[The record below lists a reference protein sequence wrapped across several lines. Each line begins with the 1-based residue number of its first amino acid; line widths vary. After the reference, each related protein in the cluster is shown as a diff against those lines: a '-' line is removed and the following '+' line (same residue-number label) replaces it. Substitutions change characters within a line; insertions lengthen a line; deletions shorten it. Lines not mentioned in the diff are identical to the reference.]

1 METFFLGYRDPL
13 VGLIVFFALIF
24 IIAFFSYWWALY
36 QSKRQFRKIDR
47 FFRRFESRSDTT
59 QERKALLQ
67 LVEAYARSGD
77 YEEAVALLQKLRS
90 DYDIEENLRILQRM
104 GDLYL
109 RAGFLERSKTIYEQ
123 ILQIT
128 PRNIPVLES
137 LLVVE
142 ELLGDFEGCFD
153 VLESLEELKDVKKER
168 GYIESCYYAQKG
180 DVEGLVGLYDRGIS
194 KRSALES
201 LFALDTTK
209 AWEVVQEEDLPL
221 IVDILWY
228 LPKEKIAL
236 RFSYLKELYSA
247 KGYVKEVEKS
257 KVFEFDLLLHYPKA
271 DLEFEYLCTSCKK
284 RFPLFFGRCPNCR
297 EVESMKIEISIVK
310 KERKSEE
317 SLSI

>member
-47 FFRRFESRSDTT
+47 FFRRFESRSDTS
-59 QERKALLQ
+59 EEHKALLQ
-67 LVEAYARSGD
+67 LVEAYERSGD
-77 YEEAVALLQKLRS
+77 YEEAIALLRKLRT
-90 DYDIEENLRILQRM
+90 DYDIEENLRILQRI

-109 RAGFLERSKTIYEQ
+109 RAGFLERSKGIYEQ

-128 PRNIPVLES
+128 PRNIPVLEN

-168 GYIESCYYAQKG
+168 GYIEARYRARKG
-180 DVEGLVGLYDRGIS
+180 DVEGLIGLYERGMS
-194 KRSALES
+194 KRSALER
-201 LFALDTTK
+201 LFSLDTRK
-209 AWEVVQEEDLPL
+209 AWEVVREEDLPL
-221 IVDILWY
+221 IVDVLWY

-236 RFSYLKELYSA
+236 HSPYLKELYSA
-247 KGYVKEVEKS
+247 KGYVNEAKS
-257 KVFEFDLLLHYPKA
+257 SAVFEFDLLLHYPKA

-284 RFPLFFGRCPNCR
+284 RFPLYFGRCPNCR
-297 EVESMKIEISIVK
+297 DVESMIVETQIVK
-310 KERKSEE
+310 KERNIEE